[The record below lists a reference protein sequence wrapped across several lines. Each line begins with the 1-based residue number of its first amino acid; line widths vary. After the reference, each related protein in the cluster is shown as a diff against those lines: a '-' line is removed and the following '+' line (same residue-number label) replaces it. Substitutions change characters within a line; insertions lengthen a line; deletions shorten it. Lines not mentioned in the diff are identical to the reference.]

1 MTAASHYGRSRSTTS
16 AAGRDGTCVHRLQL
30 SCPEDLDRVC
40 RFLRNAQLAVQEN
53 ADGTL
58 SATAPGARTP
68 LHERRE
74 IGGYVTTWNAL
85 NPSSPI
91 TMAETP

>member
-1 MTAASHYGRSRSTTS
+1 MHLLHLAHS
-16 AAGRDGTCVHRLQL
+16 
-30 SCPEDLDRVC
+30 EDLDRVC
-40 RFLRNAQLAVQEN
+40 RFLRSVHLAVQEN

-91 TMAETP
+91 TMVEQP

>member
-1 MTAASHYGRSRSTTS
+1 MGRSV
-16 AAGRDGTCVHRLQL
+16 AARDGRWVYLLHL
-30 SCPEDLDRVC
+30 SHPEDLDRVC
-40 RFLRNAQLAVQEN
+40 AFLRSVHLAVQEN
-53 ADGTL
+53 VDGTIA
-58 SATAPGARTP
+58 ATAPGARTP

-91 TMAETP
+91 TMVDEL